1 MSCIDWRRAKA
12 LRRRVRVTSRPFCF
26 TPATSGC
33 QGKNYDSSWT
43 LDIKLCF
50 FLFAESTFSSRC
62 RRREPAHITALP
74 KRSCSCGSGL
84 ALPEY
89 TVPVMRFAAHSSMTL
104 CLCKA
109 FEDESDDAVT
119 YLVWSVSPSFGTY
132 WGIATSTYAI
142 VQSQPFAM
150 PGDNT
155 AS

>member
-1 MSCIDWRRAKA
+1 MIVVGRWTPNYASFCSRKA
-12 LRRRVRVTSRPFCF
+12 HFPV
-26 TPATSGC
+26 A
-33 QGKNYDSSWT
+33 
-43 LDIKLCF
+43 
-50 FLFAESTFSSRC
+50 

-132 WGIATSTYAI
+132 WGIAAI

>member
-1 MSCIDWRRAKA
+1 MHRLAASEGA
-12 LRRRVRVTSRPFCF
+12 
-26 TPATSGC
+26 PAEGKSHKPSLLLYPC
-33 QGKNYDSSWT
+33 HIRMPRKNYDSSWT

-74 KRSCSCGSGL
+74 RRSCGCGSGV
-84 ALPEY
+84 APPEY
-89 TVPVMRFAAHSSMTL
+89 TIPVMRFAAHSSMTL

-109 FEDESDDAVT
+109 FEDESDNAVT
-119 YLVWSVSPSFGTY
+119 YLVWPVSPSFGIY